1 MTKYT
6 SNEQYEKDKAKV
18 LDALN
23 SFSVYSSPRLL
34 DKIEDLL
41 EQSKWSG
48 APDNKPIPVV
58 KDKAGKLT
66 KDYSTLDWLNKL
78 NEKLDEVKLS
88 IAMAQ
93 FKVKTAEEITAV
105 TIEYIG
111 NSKYNIC
118 FYVNGGEAFNV
129 GRFNDEEK
137 ALEAFNHYIK
147 LANLDSRCP
156 IVDGLKDL
164 NKYYE

>member
-66 KDYSTLDWLNKL
+66 KDYSTLDWFNKL
-78 NEKLDEVKLS
+78 NEKLDEVKESANFLKFRNLEHS
-88 IAMAQ
+88 GGK
-93 FKVKTAEEITAV
+93 FLVAEELQDLITV
-105 TIEYIG
+105 CTSFLNFLGYDQY
-111 NSKYNIC
+111 KR
-118 FYVNGGEAFNV
+118 GELCKEINEKNRRRGYF
-129 GRFNDEEK
+129 EE
-137 ALEAFNHYIK
+137 
-147 LANLDSRCP
+147 
-156 IVDGLKDL
+156 
-164 NKYYE
+164 